1 MSEPPSE
8 GRRFESHSPALQTWF
23 LSIILNSSI
32 TRTLA
37 VNPSLNS
44 NPVGCIQTNEI
55 SSYIDLEKK
64 IDSITKSLSKHYYI
78 SILRNLVKN
87 NPNKDN
93 KIYDYIIAEQTELNI
108 RNSTIE
114 GKLKVLV

>member
-1 MSEPPSE
+1 
-8 GRRFESHSPALQTWF
+8 
-23 LSIILNSSI
+23 
-32 TRTLA
+32 

-44 NPVGCIQTNEI
+44 NPVGCIRINEI
-55 SSYIDLEKK
+55 TSYIDLEKK
-64 IDSITKSLSKHYYI
+64 INSITKSLSKPYYS

-87 NPNKDN
+87 NPNN
-93 KIYDYIIAEQTELNI
+93 ANTIYDYIIAEQTELNI